1 MHVHRTV
8 IMYNGHS
15 YRHYF
20 SVSVLTILKKNYTRL
35 CQCLPQDYM
44 KTINKIKQLLRLS
57 DDVLSNLTN
66 LPTADLINEKI
77 IVLLITV
84 IQSDIEALQICDLLE
99 NLIDSKSST
108 IIELLRNGKFAFIMT
123 HNSYVHHYLIL

>member
-1 MHVHRTV
+1 
-8 IMYNGHS
+8 
-15 YRHYF
+15 
-20 SVSVLTILKKNYTRL
+20 
-35 CQCLPQDYM
+35 M

-66 LPTADLINEKI
+66 LPTADLINENI
-77 IVLLITV
+77 IVFLITV

-108 IIELLRNGKFAFIMT
+108 IIELLRNGKFAATIAYN
-123 HNSYVHHYLIL
+123 NSYVHHYLTL